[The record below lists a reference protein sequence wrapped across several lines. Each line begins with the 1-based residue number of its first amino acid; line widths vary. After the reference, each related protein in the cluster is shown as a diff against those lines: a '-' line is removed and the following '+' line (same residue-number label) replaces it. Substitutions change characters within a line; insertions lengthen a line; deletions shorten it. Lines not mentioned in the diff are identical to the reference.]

1 MAGCS
6 RSDCPVSVKLR
17 VSQWSCSDS
26 AVCLTTVTPVR
37 SIGSAYHDSTGQLAL
52 TMATGRS
59 IVVNGDLGSGKSTVS
74 TLLAQRLGI
83 RRISVGDLYREMAR
97 QRGVTALQLNLRAEL
112 DDKIDHY
119 VDRLQSDIAMS
130 GERLVVDS
138 RLAWFFFRD
147 ALKVHL
153 IIDPTVAASRV
164 LGRPESSVEGYASVA
179 EARERL
185 AQRSESERVRF
196 IDRYGADKTRLR
208 NYDLVCDS
216 TRATPEDIVARV
228 VEALTEPPEGPRLFI
243 DPSERRLRGR
253 RRSCPPRIRAAP
265 LLHHRRAPRGRH
277 RCPRGPPAGAGGPS
291 RRGRRADRQPQRRG
305 LLRRAAPTTAAIA

>member
-1 MAGCS
+1 
-6 RSDCPVSVKLR
+6 
-17 VSQWSCSDS
+17 
-26 AVCLTTVTPVR
+26 
-37 SIGSAYHDSTGQLAL
+37 
-52 TMATGRS
+52 MATGRS

-83 RRISVGDLYREMAR
+83 RRISVGDLYREMAH
-97 QRGVTALQLNLRAEL
+97 QRGVTALQLNLHAEL

-119 VDRLQSDIAMS
+119 VDRLQSDIATS

-147 ALKVHL
+147 ALKVNL
-153 IIDPTVAASRV
+153 ITDPGVAADRALSRP
-164 LGRPESSVEGYASVA
+164 GSSVESYASVA
-179 EARERL
+179 QARERL

-228 VEALTEPPEGPRLFI
+228 VEALAEPPDGPRLFI
-243 DPSERRLRGR
+243 DPS
-253 RRSCPPRIRAAP
+253 RIHP
-265 LLHHRRAPRGRH
+265 GGHL
-277 RCPRGPPAGAGGPS
+277 GAGVGPV
-291 RRGRRADRQPQRRG
+291 RLGYARPHFFVVDGHHAV
-305 LLRRAAPTTAAIA
+305 ATAAREGHPLVQATLAAEADEPIDGRSARAHFAALHRPEG

>member
-1 MAGCS
+1 
-6 RSDCPVSVKLR
+6 
-17 VSQWSCSDS
+17 
-26 AVCLTTVTPVR
+26 
-37 SIGSAYHDSTGQLAL
+37 
-52 TMATGRS
+52 MATGRS

-243 DPSERRLRGR
+243 DPS
-253 RRSCPPRIRAAP
+253 RIRPSADC
-265 LLHHRRAPRGRH
+265 G
-277 RCPRGPPAGAGGPS
+277 AGAGPVRLGYARPHFFIIEGHHAVATAAREGRPLVQAALAAEADEPIDS
-291 RRGRRADRQPQRRG
+291 RSAEAYFAALHQQPQPSPEANCHPG
-305 LLRRAAPTTAAIA
+305 QIDGDNEEQTQL